1 MNKKNFKNKKG
12 IIMNI
17 LKKIIMV
24 SVCFTTLA
32 ALTACGTVH
41 GFGKDVSTVGK
52 DIQRASR

>member
-12 IIMNI
+12 NYYEYTE
-17 LKKIIMV
+17 KIIMV